1 MTQIGV
7 DEPGRSITVPGRDGT
22 PVTLAW
28 AAITDTGLRRQQNQD
43 SVLARPPYFVVADG
57 MGGHAA
63 GDVASDAVVRRL
75 DERVTGEF
83 AGPADLLGALHD
95 AAVDIAD
102 YSRESALGTGT
113 TVTGAVLTLSNDLP
127 QWLVFNIG
135 DSRVYAHLDGV
146 LSQVTVDHSVVQQLV
161 DAGTITK
168 EQAERHPD
176 SNMITR
182 AVGFNEM
189 PSPDYWVLPVVPG
202 LRILVCSDG
211 LTKEVRDEEIAMHLR
226 SGGDADATA
235 RTLVRRALELGGRDN
250 VTVIVLDVLDV
261 LGEPGEP
268 GGDGEADDG
277 TGDTRPRPGA

>member
-1 MTQIGV
+1 MTQIGRNE
-7 DEPGRSITVPGRDGT
+7 DAHSITVPGHDGR

-28 AAITDTGLRRQQNQD
+28 AAITDTGRRRQQNQD

-63 GDVASDAVVRRL
+63 GDVASDAVVQRL
-75 DERVTGEF
+75 DQRVAGEF
-83 AGPADLLGALHD
+83 AEPADLIGALYD

-113 TVTGAVLTLSNDLP
+113 TVTGAVLTLVEGKP

-135 DSRVYAHLDGV
+135 DSRVYAQLDGV

-168 EQAERHPD
+168 EQAEQHPD

-182 AVGFNEM
+182 AVGFNEL
-189 PSPDYWVLPVVPG
+189 PSPDYWMLPVLPG
-202 LRILVCSDG
+202 LRLLVCSDG
-211 LTKEVRDEEIAMHLR
+211 LTKEVRDEEIALHLR
-226 SGGDADATA
+226 SGADAASTA
-235 RTLVRRALELGGRDN
+235 RTLVQRALELGGRDN
-250 VTVIVLDVLDV
+250 VTVIVLDVLGAPESDE
-261 LGEPGEP
+261 GP
-268 GGDGEADDG
+268 DGASE
-277 TGDTRPRPGA
+277 DTRPRSRG

>member
-1 MTQIGV
+1 MTQIGRNEQAHSV
-7 DEPGRSITVPGRDGT
+7 TVPGHDGR

-28 AAITDTGLRRQQNQD
+28 AAITDTGRRRQQNQD

-75 DERVTGEF
+75 DQRVTGEF
-83 AGPADLLGALHD
+83 AEPADLIGALYD

-113 TVTGAVLTLSNDLP
+113 TVTGAVLTLVEGEP

-135 DSRVYAHLDGV
+135 DSRVYAQLDGV
-146 LSQVTVDHSVVQQLV
+146 LAQVTVDHSVVQQLV

-168 EQAERHPD
+168 EQAEQHPD

-182 AVGFNEM
+182 AVGFNEL
-189 PSPDYWVLPVVPG
+189 PSPDYWMLPVLPG
-202 LRILVCSDG
+202 LRLLVCSDG
-211 LTKEVRDEEIAMHLR
+211 LTKEVRDEEIALHLR
-226 SGGDADATA
+226 SGADAASTA
-235 RTLVRRALELGGRDN
+235 RTLVQRALELGGRDN
-250 VTVIVLDVLDV
+250 VTVIVLDVL
-261 LGEPGEP
+261 
-268 GGDGEADDG
+268 G
-277 TGDTRPRPGA
+277 TPASDEDPNGASEDTRPRTRA